1 MGKSKAQDKLM
12 AELIELYPAAYIT
25 DEVYIG
31 ELVEERGYTL
41 KELQREL
48 GHKPHKM
55 FVDII
60 MRDSDRT
67 VAFEYHG
74 EQHYSLV
81 GNMTKTTAD
90 LLMNQQL
97 DQEKSW
103 ILERIGIPL
112 VAVPFDM
119 YIDDSVIEH
128 LIDEAYE
135 QLDDAMSKLSEC
147 PECGRFFPMSQ
158 LSKGACTSCIEQA
171 REAYEEEQAE
181 QEREYAQARKER
193 AAERREA
200 RRAASKAKRDNI
212 KKKES
217 ASGGSSWRDFA
228 SSSGDDE
235 YKEAQKEKARE
246 YRKQRYQE
254 WKNSPEYAAQKEEVK
269 RKRKEAYQKQ
279 KAERAKQK
287 LRERQRKNHQ

>member
-1 MGKSKAQDKLM
+1 MGRSKAQDALM
-12 AELIELYPAAYIT
+12 DKICDIYPAAYIT

-31 ELVEERGYTL
+31 DLVEERGYTI
-41 KELQREL
+41 KEIQSEL

-55 FVDII
+55 FVDIV

-67 VAFEYHG
+67 IAFEYHG

-90 LLMNQQL
+90 LIMNQQL

-119 YIDDSVIEH
+119 YIDESVIEH

-147 PECGRFFPMSQ
+147 PICHRFFPISQ
-158 LSKGACTSCIEQA
+158 MPHGACKSCID
-171 REAYEEEQAE
+171 
-181 QEREYAQARKER
+181 KER
-193 AAERREA
+193 AAREEEEEQREQEYQRTRRQERQEAAKA
-200 RRAASKAKRDNI
+200 RRQQRSSKP
-212 KKKES
+212 
-217 ASGGSSWRDFA
+217 SWKDFA
-228 SSSGDDE
+228 SDGGDE
-235 YKEAQKEKARE
+235 ENSYEEQQKERARE
-246 YRKQRYQE
+246 YRRQRYQE
-254 WKNSPEYAAQKEEVK
+254 WKNSPEYAAQKEEAK
-269 RKRKEAYQKQ
+269 RKRKEAYQKM
-279 KAERAKQK
+279 KAEKARQK
-287 LRERQRKNHQ
+287 LEERKRK